1 MFTQAVGMTASDW
14 SASTLCCQ
22 MRQNKHLNLA
32 LSFTKIAV
40 SVLILRLKPNCLL
53 KNCAVYGRIYVEFQ
67 LLQFFWAQILQ

>member
-1 MFTQAVGMTASDW
+1 
-14 SASTLCCQ
+14 

-67 LLQFFWAQILQ
+67 LLQFFLGTNTSVKFVAKIARFFRGQIDP